1 MRIGTA
7 SLLAMA
13 LSVLALAA
21 CADLETVNPAETT
34 TTDTT
39 TTDTTTTTDGT
50 TTTTGEPPVPER
62 TMLVRSPMG
71 EPAENLLVDGD
82 FELSTAYFGG
92 GQYGFRMFSANGASE
107 LRMEV
112 ETGGLCRSGLTCL
125 KLKKGQILFGRGTA
139 AADGKGHV
147 LSMYAKVP
155 PETPCNKVVPLAVEC
170 DTFDV
175 LAKANPDEDFAMDW
189 CHYQAAF
196 PPSKSAV
203 CMYIQ
208 NSLPTDQVA
217 LVDAAVLAPEE
228 GGVPMK
234 ATPKAAVDA
243 STLAEMAQVRDH
255 IRRTMPFGK
264 RPGGRVLPAR

>member
-1 MRIGTA
+1 MRIARA
-7 SLLAMA
+7 SLLAA
-13 LSVLALAA
+13 TVSALAA
-21 CADLETVNPAETT
+21 AGCADLETLNPAS
-34 TTDTT
+34 
-39 TTDTTTTTDGT
+39 TTTTTSETATATTTDT

-92 GQYGFRMFSANGASE
+92 GQYGFRMFSSNGASE
-107 LRMEV
+107 LPMKV

-125 KLKKGQILFGRGTA
+125 KLMKGQILFGRGTA

-147 LSMYAKVP
+147 LSMVAKVP
-155 PETPCNKVVPLAVEC
+155 PETPCNKVTPLAVEC

-175 LAKANPDEDFAMDW
+175 LAKADPDEDFSAEW

-196 PPSKSAV
+196 APSKSAV
-203 CMYIQ
+203 CVYIQ
-208 NSLPTDQVA
+208 NSLPSDQVA
-217 LVDAAVLAPEE
+217 VVDAAVLAPDE
-228 GGVPMK
+228 GSTPMK

-243 STLAEMAQVRDH
+243 STKAEMAEVRDR
-255 IRRTMPFGK
+255 IRRTMPFGE
-264 RPGGRVLPAR
+264 RPPGDRVLPER